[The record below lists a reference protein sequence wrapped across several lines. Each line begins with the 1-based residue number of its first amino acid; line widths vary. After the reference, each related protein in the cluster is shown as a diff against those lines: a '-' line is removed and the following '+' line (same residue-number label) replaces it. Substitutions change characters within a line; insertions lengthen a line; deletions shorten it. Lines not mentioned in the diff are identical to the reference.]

1 MKKTSVLRGAAI
13 ITVFSLACKLLGT
26 LLRLY
31 TASRIGSEGMGLY
44 SLIMSVY
51 TLFTAAA
58 TAGLVPV
65 VSRLSAKYDS
75 LYDGGGY
82 RMFAVSLLPSLA
94 VGLLSAVFMYAF
106 ARPLAQMSTGDIRT
120 AAALRTLAF
129 SLPCM
134 SVTSCIKGLFLS
146 KGEVL
151 KNSTG
156 SLTEQT
162 VKMTVAMLILG
173 RFMKYETDTAL
184 LCNGITA
191 SITCGEI
198 FSLVYLGSFALAAK
212 RKKCRAEYMPMAK
225 ELISVGAPI
234 AASTV
239 ATSLLHTG
247 ESILIPLMLMK
258 YSGDRSASLAQFG
271 VIRGM
276 TMPLIFFPFAFL
288 NGLSTVLV
296 PELSRLSSADDRRA
310 LKERISKSMTLAY
323 LFGIAASAF
332 FYFTAE
338 KAAKV
343 FYPSADAAPSIKI
356 MALVTAF
363 MYAETVCDSMLKALG
378 QEKHTLLYCLINSA
392 LRISAVLLLIPHT
405 GINGYL
411 ALLVVSNIL
420 QYILAISRLHK
431 VTGYRILYTKSII
444 LPTFGA
450 LCGGLISSSGIF
462 SGRHLG
468 DTTELILRAA
478 IFAVIFVPACI
489 PALKEVK
496 K

>member
-1 MKKTSVLRGAAI
+1 MKKTSMLRGAAI
-13 ITVFSLACKLLGT
+13 ITIFSLVCKLLGT

-75 LYDGGGY
+75 VCDGGGY
-82 RMFAVSLLPSLA
+82 KMFVASLLPSLA
-94 VGLLSAVFMYAF
+94 VGLLSALFMYAF
-106 ARPLAQMSTGDIRT
+106 SVPLARISTGDIRT

-146 KGEVL
+146 KGEVI

-156 SLTEQT
+156 SLTEQI
-162 VKMTVAMLILG
+162 VKMTSAMLILG
-173 RFMKYETDTAL
+173 RFMKYETDISL
-184 LCNGITA
+184 LCNGITMG
-191 SITCGEI
+191 ITCGEI
-198 FSLVYLGSFALAAK
+198 FSLVYLGSFALFSK
-212 RKKCRAEYMPMAK
+212 RKKCAVGYIPMAK
-225 ELISVGAPI
+225 ELVSVGAPI
-234 AASTV
+234 ALSTV
-239 ATSLLHTG
+239 ATSLLHTA
-247 ESILIPLMLMK
+247 ESVLIPMMLMK

-276 TMPLIFFPFAFL
+276 AMPLIFFPFAFL
-288 NGLSTVLV
+288 NGLSAMLV
-296 PELSRLSSADDRRA
+296 PELSRLSSADDKQA
-310 LKERISKSMTLAY
+310 LKEHISKSMTLAY

-332 FYFTAE
+332 FYFAAQ
-338 KAAKV
+338 KAADV
-343 FYPSADAAPSIKI
+343 FYPTADAASSIKTI
-356 MALVTAF
+356 ALVAAP

-378 QEKHTLLYCLINSA
+378 QEKHTLIYCLINSA
-392 LRISAVLLLIPHT
+392 LRIFTVLTIIPHT
-405 GINGYL
+405 GTGGYL
-411 ALLVVSNIL
+411 VLLIISNIL
-420 QYILAISRLHK
+420 QYVLAITRLHK
-431 VTGYRILYTKSII
+431 VTGYRILYTKSITI
-444 LPTFGA
+444 PAVGA
-450 LCGGLISSSGIF
+450 LCGGFISARASAGGQS
-462 SGRHLG
+462 G
-468 DTTELILRAA
+468 DTAELILCAA
-478 IFAVIFVPACI
+478 IFAMIFVPACI

>member
-1 MKKTSVLRGAAI
+1 MKKTSMLRGAAI
-13 ITVFSLACKLLGT
+13 ITLFSLVCKLLGT

-51 TLFTAAA
+51 TLYTAAA

-65 VSRLSAKYDS
+65 VSRLSAKYDA

-82 RMFAVSLLPSLA
+82 KMFAVSLLPSLA
-94 VGLLSAVFMYAF
+94 VGLLSALVMYVFST
-106 ARPLAQMSTGDIRT
+106 PLAQMSTGDIRT
-120 AAALRTLAF
+120 SAALRTLAF

-146 KGEVL
+146 KAEVL

-156 SLTEQT
+156 SLAEQT

-198 FSLVYLGSFALAAK
+198 FSLVYLGSFALLSK

-234 AASTV
+234 AASTI
-239 ATSLLHTG
+239 ATSLLHTA
-247 ESILIPLMLMK
+247 ESILIPVMLMK
-258 YSGDRSASLAQFG
+258 YSGDRSTSLAQFG

-276 TMPLIFFPFAFL
+276 AMPLIFFPFAFL
-288 NGLSTVLV
+288 NGLSTMLV
-296 PELSRLSSADDRRA
+296 PELSRLSSADDRQA
-310 LKERISKSMTLAY
+310 LKERVSKSMTLAY
-323 LFGIAASAF
+323 LFGIASSAF
-332 FYFTAE
+332 FYFDAQ
-338 KAAKV
+338 KAANV
-343 FYPSADAAPSIKI
+343 FYPTADAAPSIKAL
-356 MALVTAF
+356 ALVAAF
-363 MYAETVCDSMLKALG
+363 MYAETVSDSMLKALG
-378 QEKHTLLYCLINSA
+378 QEKHTLIYCLINSA
-392 LRISAVLLLIPHT
+392 LRIFAVLTVVPRTGTGGYLVLLI
-405 GINGYL
+405 I
-411 ALLVVSNIL
+411 SNIL
-420 QYILAISRLHK
+420 QYVLAITRLHK

-444 LPTFGA
+444 LPTVGA
-450 LCGGLISSSGIF
+450 LCGGFISSAQIF
-462 SGRHLG
+462 SNRQSG
-468 DTTELILRAA
+468 DTAELILCAA
-478 IFAVIFVPACI
+478 IFAMIFIPACI